1 MREGMEQESIW
12 NWNVFLNRTL
22 FDTIGLNVYPVMSL
36 KITGTGLYRRSQKDD
51 FPGGPEAGTR
61 TWSKHLFIPFPFW
74 ALNIEPLLSF
84 ELI

>member
-1 MREGMEQESIW
+1 VKAWSKSRFEIGMS
-12 NWNVFLNRTL
+12 FLTL

-61 TWSKHLFIPFPFW
+61 T
-74 ALNIEPLLSF
+74 
-84 ELI
+84 